1 MIKIT
6 ARTGQ
11 TLADLAI
18 QAKGTIEALVDMAQI
33 NNMSLTSVLA
43 AGMSLKIPDNNYNPT
58 LNSYVKSRG
67 ICPATAGDYVALP
80 TPVRVFTEQF
90 TNEFI

>member
-43 AGMSLKIPDNNYNPT
+43 AGMSLKIPDKNYNPT

-67 ICPATAGDYVALP
+67 ISPATAGDYVAL